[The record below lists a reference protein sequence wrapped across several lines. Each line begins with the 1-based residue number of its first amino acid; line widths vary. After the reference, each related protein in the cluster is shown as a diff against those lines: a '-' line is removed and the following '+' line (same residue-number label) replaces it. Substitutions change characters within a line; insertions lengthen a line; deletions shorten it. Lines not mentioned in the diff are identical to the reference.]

1 MGASRRAHAAC
12 VLCRLACA
20 SKRQFQSHIE
30 YDGPHLRGMPAQGVR
45 GQVSMSVDTCGR
57 RCLLS
62 RSQQAPLRHTR
73 ARPCKATRSDQRA
86 NKRTLRRTLTPSAD
100 TRAGVEL
107 VYLHRRPLYTCAG
120 ISGWGRCSPD
130 AFRKVPLFV
139 RRSEL
144 VASQVSNQRKKHK
157 GGCRFQRGIRPRKP
171 LQVSP
176 RQGMKIKGGKLGN
189 ASIT

>member
-1 MGASRRAHAAC
+1 VGASRRAHAAC

-20 SKRQFQSHIE
+20 STWQFQSHIE

-86 NKRTLRRTLTPSAD
+86 NKRTLRRTLSPSAD
-100 TRAGVEL
+100 TRAGVAL
-107 VYLHRRPLYTCAG
+107 VYLHRRPCKPARESADGGDAVLTPFEK
-120 ISGWGRCSPD
+120 SLCSRADPSLWPRQIKEKNIKAAVD
-130 AFRKVPLFV
+130 
-139 RRSEL
+139 
-144 VASQVSNQRKKHK
+144 SNE
-157 GGCRFQRGIRPRKP
+157 GSVLESLCRFQDR
-171 LQVSP
+171 
-176 RQGMKIKGGKLGN
+176 
-189 ASIT
+189 A